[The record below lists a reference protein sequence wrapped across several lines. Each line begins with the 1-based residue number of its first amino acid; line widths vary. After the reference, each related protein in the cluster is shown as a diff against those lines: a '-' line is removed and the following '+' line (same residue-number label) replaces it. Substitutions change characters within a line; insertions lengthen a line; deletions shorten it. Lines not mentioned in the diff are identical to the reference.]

1 MVPRVVTL
9 IMMEK
14 KSKTLAKSA
23 KATPPRP
30 NVVVDFDEATFAEIS
45 KLISASRERALQ
57 SVNTVLIDLYW
68 KVGEHI
74 SRKIAAAEW
83 GDGVVLQLA
92 QYIARTQPGLRG
104 FTRDNLFRMKQFY
117 ETYCGE
123 AIVGALAR
131 QLAWTHNLI
140 ILGRSKRPE

>member
-1 MVPRVVTL
+1 MRFSCVLTVSDVDRL
-9 IMMEK
+9 IVMK
-14 KSKTLAKSA
+14 KKPKTLVKSA
-23 KATPPRP
+23 KATPPRSKTI
-30 NVVVDFDEATFAEIS
+30 DFDEVTFAEIS

-117 ETYCGE
+117 ETYCG
-123 AIVGALAR
+123 
-131 QLAWTHNLI
+131 
-140 ILGRSKRPE
+140 